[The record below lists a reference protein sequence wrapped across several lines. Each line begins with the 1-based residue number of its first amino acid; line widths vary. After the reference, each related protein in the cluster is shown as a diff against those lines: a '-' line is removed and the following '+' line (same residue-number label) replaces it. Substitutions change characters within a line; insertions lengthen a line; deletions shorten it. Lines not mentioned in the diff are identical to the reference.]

1 VNKQHIS
8 IIIPAYNEERYLGRC
23 LDAIAAQIEKPY
35 EVVVID
41 NGSADKTAEVAG
53 QYSFVTVLSEP
64 KKGRVFARNKGFM
77 GATGELLARIDA
89 DAILP
94 ADWTQQVAS
103 YYTSPTALKTAWTSG
118 PHFYNVRFPRTVSR
132 IYSMLVFGAN
142 RFFAG
147 HPTLWGSNM
156 VLPKEI
162 WRKVSDQVCLRNDI
176 HEDLDLAIHVHR
188 AGYQIVHK
196 RQPTVRVQ
204 LRRVRSNRHELW
216 NYLQWWPRTLRVHGL
231 KTWPL
236 CWLFGDVLIYCLTP
250 IFGISERVA
259 RLFGRKPLSEDQL

>member
-196 RQPTVRVQ
+196 KQPTVRVQ
-204 LRRVRSNRHELW
+204 LRRVQAHALLGGAPRHAKLARDRPQRVEHLRRRG
-216 NYLQWWPRTLRVHGL
+216 LGSAARHRTASLSL
-231 KTWPL
+231 
-236 CWLFGDVLIYCLTP
+236 
-250 IFGISERVA
+250 VA
-259 RLFGRKPLSEDQL
+259 RRTVLPAVLASFTSH